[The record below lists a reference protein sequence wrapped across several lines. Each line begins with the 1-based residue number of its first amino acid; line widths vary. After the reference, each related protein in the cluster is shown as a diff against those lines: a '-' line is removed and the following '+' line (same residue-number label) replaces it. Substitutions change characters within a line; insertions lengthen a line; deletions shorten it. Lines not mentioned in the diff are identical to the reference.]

1 LSLPSRSQ
9 FLTLIDAVSHPDCRA
24 IENGTVRSLRLAW
37 RADLRQGWGAEGPIL
52 HLDATMRPEL
62 VIPFVPDMA
71 FAESLMA
78 TEPHVRVRQILGAP
92 TSAKALTPLPEAA
105 AREHDAAAGHLRDL
119 ATLIALRAMDLRGRS
134 ATLPDLLVI
143 AQKAA
148 VDALRT
154 IGLPRNTEAV
164 HFNALSGIDRW
175 RDVAGLMILGRTLPT
190 PATVE
195 TIAAA
200 VTNRPPL
207 ESRGAVSWWY
217 GSVERRI
224 GLADGEVHVVSGEA
238 HADPTAEAVR
248 WTICEGELI
257 QAIGRGRGVNRTAD
271 TPLEVDLLTDVVLPV
286 TVHEVL
292 QWDDICPTRHDAMLA
307 AGVVLENAA
316 DMANAFPELWTT
328 RDAAKKQ
335 NQRRGTNCYYRDVH
349 NSDLSPSSAVVTY
362 RPSGAGQ
369 KDREARF
376 DPALIPDPRAWLEA
390 RVGPLAHFEIT
401 GGDVLVAAPPSPA
414 DLAAVRAR
422 LRASLNAVIRQRA
435 ANDRERLNDLSM
447 RLDVAMQQRITVDRG
462 RLAAL
467 SARLEAAR
475 PTTAAA

>member
-1 LSLPSRSQ
+1 
-9 FLTLIDAVSHPDCRA
+9 
-24 IENGTVRSLRLAW
+24 
-37 RADLRQGWGAEGPIL
+37 
-52 HLDATMRPEL
+52 
-62 VIPFVPDMA
+62 
-71 FAESLMA
+71 
-78 TEPHVRVRQILGAP
+78 
-92 TSAKALTPLPEAA
+92 
-105 AREHDAAAGHLRDL
+105 
-119 ATLIALRAMDLRGRS
+119 
-134 ATLPDLLVI
+134 
-143 AQKAA
+143 
-148 VDALRT
+148 
-154 IGLPRNTEAV
+154 
-164 HFNALSGIDRW
+164 
-175 RDVAGLMILGRTLPT
+175 
-190 PATVE
+190 
-195 TIAAA
+195 
-200 VTNRPPL
+200 
-207 ESRGAVSWWY
+207 
-217 GSVERRI
+217 
-224 GLADGEVHVVSGEA
+224 
-238 HADPTAEAVR
+238 
-248 WTICEGELI
+248 
-257 QAIGRGRGVNRTAD
+257 
-271 TPLEVDLLTDVVLPV
+271 
-286 TVHEVL
+286 
-292 QWDDICPTRHDAMLA
+292 
-307 AGVVLENAA
+307 VVLENAA